1 MSTCVPNI
9 AKDEC
14 ETDQML
20 GVGNESLTIPWHNEH
35 FTCFPKNSLNQG
47 FRYNKPAI

>member
-14 ETDQML
+14 EKDQML
-20 GVGNESLTIPWHNEH
+20 GVGNESLTIP
-35 FTCFPKNSLNQG
+35 
-47 FRYNKPAI
+47 